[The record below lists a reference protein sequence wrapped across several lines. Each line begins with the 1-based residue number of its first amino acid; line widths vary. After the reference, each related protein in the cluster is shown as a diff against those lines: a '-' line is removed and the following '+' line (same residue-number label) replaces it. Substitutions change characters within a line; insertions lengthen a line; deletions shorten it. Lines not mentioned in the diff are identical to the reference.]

1 MFNIAIL
8 SWIVRAK
15 KKGKT
20 EVKAESKKEKKVI
33 DDKDRHKPFGKTAW
47 VPVDDV
53 YILQYYPKPMYDVSE
68 AIDLLK
74 NYQKLDFTPHE
85 QPVYIDLQLNMK
97 LQKKVFQSL
106 LPCVHMLLLVLV

>member
-1 MFNIAIL
+1 
-8 SWIVRAK
+8 
-15 KKGKT
+15 
-20 EVKAESKKEKKVI
+20 
-33 DDKDRHKPFGKTAW
+33 
-47 VPVDDV
+47 
-53 YILQYYPKPMYDVSE
+53 MYDVSE

-106 LPCVHMLLLVLV
+106 LPCVHILLLLLVLFFHVFYFVWLSPYI